1 MAKNEENRQLTEN
14 EIMTLQPNNVTF
26 GQYDINPIQENILT
40 CIADALQKHMQRKID
55 FQRDI
60 FNQPFVTINCDD
72 AGGENNKAKVIAAA
86 MDLTKKTFEFRWQ
99 HPTTKREIETY
110 GTIISTI
117 HDNKGTNRV
126 DLNFNIWAVP
136 FLIYYGTG
144 VGGTLFNKVTALTLR
159 GKYTKRIYK
168 IICSQ
173 RDRTIY
179 EYPIEQFRKD
189 MKIGKSY
196 DNTKIRTQILE
207 VAKKEINAS
216 SSDVHFD
223 YEFKC
228 RNPKKGRKPKA
239 DTLMLYIKPVK
250 KREITGNNVV
260 EYNFVY
266 ERIKKALD
274 FPTDNRPATAME
286 NILNAAKLHD
296 VYERI
301 GFYEDQIDLGNMT
314 PAHVKNCIL
323 KILRE
328 DYEIK

>member
-1 MAKNEENRQLTEN
+1 MEKNTQLTEK
-14 EIMTLQPNNVTF
+14 EIMTLQPNNMTF
-26 GQYDINPIQENILT
+26 GQYDISPIQENILT
-40 CIADALQKHMQRKID
+40 CIADTLQKHMQKKID

-60 FNQPFVTINCDD
+60 FNQPFVTILCDE
-72 AGGENNKAKVIAAA
+72 AGGERNKPKVIEAAK
-86 MDLTKKTFEFRWQ
+86 DLMKKTFEFRWQ
-99 HPTTKREIETY
+99 HPTTKKDIETY

-117 HDNKGTNRV
+117 HNQKGTNQI
-126 DLNFNIWAVP
+126 DINFNIWAVP

-173 RDRTIY
+173 RDRTLY
-179 EYPIEQFRKD
+179 KYDLEQFRKD

-196 DNTKIRTQILE
+196 TNTHIKEKILE
-207 VAKKEINAS
+207 PAKEEVNNS

-223 YEFKC
+223 YELKC
-228 RNPKKGRKPKA
+228 LNPKKGRKPKA

-250 KREITGNNVV
+250 QREITGGNVV

-274 FPTDNRPATAME
+274 FPTDSRPVKAME

-301 GFYEDQIDLGNMT
+301 GFYEDQINLGNMT
-314 PAHVKNCIL
+314 PTHVKNSIL

-328 DYEIK
+328 DFNIR